1 MASFSLLSPTIYI
14 HDTDLTSYCNRLSLK
29 ASADEL
35 DTTAFGATY
44 HSRIGGLKT
53 AGFDFDGFW
62 ESTPDLANFST
73 LGTPGQVA
81 TVSPAG
87 TEAATAY
94 FLQTGRFAYE
104 EFGKIGTVT
113 PFMVSTKNTGANG
126 LIRGQLAKVKG
137 TVSATGQLGS
147 ICTITGP
154 TAAQFLYA
162 SLNIF
167 VAATTITVTVES
179 AATIGFAGPTL
190 RATFG
195 PLTVAGGTFLTR
207 VAGPFT
213 DGFWRFNVTVVT
225 GTFTVAGAIGVGS

>member
-1 MASFSLLSPTIYI
+1 MYV
-14 HDTDLTSYCNRLSLK
+14 HDTDLTGYCNKLTLK
-29 ASADEL
+29 AEVAEL
-35 DTTAFGATY
+35 DNTPFGSTY
-44 HSRIGGLKT
+44 RTRIGGLKT

-73 LGTPGQVA
+73 LGSSGQVA
-81 TVSPAG
+81 TISPAG

-94 FLQTGRFAYE
+94 FLQTGRFTYE
-104 EFGKIGTVT
+104 EFGAIGTVT
-113 PFMVSTKNTGANG
+113 PFMVSTKNTGNNG
-126 LIRGQLAKVKG
+126 LIRGQLAKAKG

-154 TAAQFLYA
+154 TATQFLYA

-167 VAATTITVTVES
+167 IAATTITVTVES

-195 PLTVAGGTFLTR
+195 PLTAVGGTFLAR

-213 DGFWRFNVTVVT
+213 DGFWRFNVTVCT

>member
-1 MASFSLLSPTIYI
+1 MASFSLLTPTIYV
-14 HDTDLTSYCNRLSLK
+14 HDTDLTPYCNRLTLN
-29 ASADEL
+29 SAVDEL

-44 HSRIGGLKT
+44 RTRIGGLKT
-53 AGFDFDGFW
+53 AGFNFDGFW

-73 LGTPGQVA
+73 LGTTGQVA

-87 TEAATAY
+87 TEAQTAY

-113 PFMVSTKNTGANG
+113 PFMVSTKNTNTNG
-126 LIRGQLAKVKG
+126 LIRGQLAKAKG

-154 TAAQFLYA
+154 TATQFLYA

-179 AATIGFAGPTL
+179 AATVGFAGPTL
-190 RATFG
+190 RGTFG
-195 PLTVAGGTFLTR
+195 PLTTVGGTFMTR
-207 VAGPFT
+207 VAGPIT
-213 DGFWRFNVTVVT
+213 DGFYRFNVTVDT